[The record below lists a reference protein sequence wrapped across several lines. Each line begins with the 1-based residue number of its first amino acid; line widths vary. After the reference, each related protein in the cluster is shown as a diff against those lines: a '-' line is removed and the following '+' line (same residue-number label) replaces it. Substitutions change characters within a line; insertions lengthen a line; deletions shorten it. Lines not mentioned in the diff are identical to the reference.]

1 MAERAGSV
9 DDRPASP
16 LKALAAEAAAQ
27 LQQSAVTALAAGFGH
42 LLRQQ
47 DWARAK
53 LRMHAG
59 ATVRLGV
66 VAPGLPAGL
75 PAPEV
80 WLRID
85 ADGLVAAAD
94 DAVPPRATLLLE
106 PSPALLTDFARQGV
120 GGLSRHLRVDGDVM
134 LAAALG
140 ELARDLRWE
149 AEEDLSRVVGDVAAH
164 RLAGWFKAGLACLRG
179 LASSGFQAD
188 GAPMAGWSPVVGRGA
203 LRALGV
209 EIAELDDRL
218 RRLEQRVDRLDPPA
232 RAA

>member
-1 MAERAGSV
+1 MTEQAGAA

-16 LKALAAEAAAQ
+16 LRALAADAAAQ
-27 LQQSAVTALAAGFGH
+27 AQQAAVSALAAALGH

-66 VAPGLPAGL
+66 VATGLPAGL
-75 PAPEV
+75 PAPEIR
-80 WLRID
+80 LRID

-94 DAVPPRATLLLE
+94 DTEPPRATLLLE
-106 PSPALLTDFARQGV
+106 PSSALLTDYARQGV
-120 GGLSRHLRVDGDVM
+120 AGLTRHLRVDGDVM

-140 ELARDLRWE
+140 ELARDLRWD
-149 AEEDLSRVVGDVAAH
+149 AEEDLSRVVGDIAAH
-164 RLAGWFKAGLACLRG
+164 RLAGLFRAGLAGLRG
-179 LASSGFQAD
+179 LAASGLQGD
-188 GAPMAGWSPVVGRGA
+188 GARMTGWSPVVGRGA
-203 LRALGV
+203 LRALGT

-218 RRLEQRVDRLDPPA
+218 RRLEQRVDRLAPPA
-232 RAA
+232 RVA